1 MKFHDCT
8 IQQII
13 PADGWKATWEDLD
26 NDNRDAYT
34 KPLVCWALV
43 ESPRGDT
50 FITGLDAEPGSTAGF
65 VAADDNFLGYVSPE
79 GEQFGPTIN
88 SEQTTT
94 TT

>member
-13 PADGWKATWEDLD
+13 PADGWKAAWEDLD

-43 ESPRGDT
+43 EPPVVIPSSRALMQNPARPRGSWPRT
-50 FITGLDAEPGSTAGF
+50 IIFLATSLLRGSSSA
-65 VAADDNFLGYVSPE
+65 P
-79 GEQFGPTIN
+79 P
-88 SEQTTT
+88 
-94 TT
+94 